1 MKIAFDDITDIGEP
15 FNVMELERRFNSFGC
30 LLFNNFNAC
39 AADDGLCCFACFKR
53 IVEEEA
59 EDAMVLEV
67 EGRFNMMLVWF
78 NKKIKKQKLKNLQ
91 QKPSMRR

>member
-1 MKIAFDDITDIGEP
+1 
-15 FNVMELERRFNSFGC
+15 MELERRFNSFGC

-67 EGRFNMMLVWF
+67 EGRFNMMMIQ
-78 NKKIKKQKLKNLQ
+78 KKNYKIQKLKNLQ

>member
-1 MKIAFDDITDIGEP
+1 
-15 FNVMELERRFNSFGC
+15 MELERRFNSFGC

-67 EGRFNMMLVWF
+67 EGRFMPYDVLILFEDGTSRIYAEVR
-78 NKKIKKQKLKNLQ
+78 Q
-91 QKPSMRR
+91 

>member
-1 MKIAFDDITDIGEP
+1 MSGPPTPTLRLPQRVWSRAQ
-15 FNVMELERRFNSFGC
+15 
-30 LLFNNFNAC
+30 
-39 AADDGLCCFACFKR
+39 
-53 IVEEEA
+53 EEA